1 MPLVSALASS
11 IGYRGGATHLTQ
23 QDQELRAKTILVVL
37 LAVFTATACTGG
49 SVGLCPTAS
58 LSTYLSYNG
67 LVCTIGDLTLS
78 NFAGFISAGHFDG
91 VSPGLPSGSYPGFLP
106 DPASLI
112 MVVPTDIGNVAGLSF
127 QAPFY
132 AQGFQGSEV
141 LLIGYQV
148 SALASDPLIGAG
160 ISLSGT
166 NTSSEG
172 VLRGSVE
179 LCENGSYGSVPQLP
193 LPCSAGS
200 VLFNPAGTPQITT
213 ANQTAV
219 FETSFDPST
228 SVDVLNSLSLFGQPF
243 DFAGA
248 SALNTVLETAGAR
261 AGSEAPETGS
271 MILMAAGLLALSGV
285 SRLVRMRAARK
296 RSGPQ

>member
-1 MPLVSALASS
+1 MPLVSALAHS
-11 IGYRGGATHLTQ
+11 GVYRGGVTYSQ
-23 QDQELRAKTILVVL
+23 RRDQESRVMTGLVFM
-37 LAVFTATACTGG
+37 LAIITAGACSGG
-49 SVGLCPTAS
+49 SVGVCPTAP

-67 LVCTIGDLTLS
+67 LVCTVGDLTLS
-78 NFAGFISAGHFDG
+78 NFAGFVSAGHFDG

-112 MVVPTDIGNVAGLSF
+112 MVVPTDDGNVAGLSF

-132 AQGFQGSEV
+132 AQGYQGSEV

-148 SALASDPLIGAG
+148 SALASDPLMGAG

-166 NTSSEG
+166 STSSGG

-200 VLFNPAGTPQITT
+200 IPFNAAGNPQITS

-219 FETSFDPST
+219 FGTSFDPST
-228 SVDVLNSLSLFGQPF
+228 SVDVLNSLSLFGNYF

-248 SALNTVLETAGAR
+248 SALNTVLETEGNQ

-271 MILMAAGLLALSGV
+271 MLLTAAGLLALSGL
-285 SRLVRMRAARK
+285 SRLVRGRAVRQK
-296 RSGPQ
+296 E